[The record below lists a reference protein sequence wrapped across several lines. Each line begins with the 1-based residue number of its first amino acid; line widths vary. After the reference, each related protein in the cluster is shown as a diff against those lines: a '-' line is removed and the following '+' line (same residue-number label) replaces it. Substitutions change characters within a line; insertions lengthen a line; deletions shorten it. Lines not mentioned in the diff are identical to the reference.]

1 MSVPWGLGAEEGSSD
16 ACLWSHKW
24 FYSSAHQAMG
34 LDGSAKAVSVLHC
47 LFCLKEKMAQ
57 VPKEAV
63 EGWVSAV
70 ISETMSKKQLSLG
83 DPILLGTAH
92 LQALLSPS
100 ISLFVWLISPTH
112 IHPEHRHRMRS
123 ASIGTQLTAW
133 SHWPH
138 SFELRAP
145 LP

>member
-1 MSVPWGLGAEEGSSD
+1 M
-16 ACLWSHKW
+16 
-24 FYSSAHQAMG
+24 
-34 LDGSAKAVSVLHC
+34 
-47 LFCLKEKMAQ
+47 Q

-112 IHPEHRHRMRS
+112 IHPEHQQRMRS